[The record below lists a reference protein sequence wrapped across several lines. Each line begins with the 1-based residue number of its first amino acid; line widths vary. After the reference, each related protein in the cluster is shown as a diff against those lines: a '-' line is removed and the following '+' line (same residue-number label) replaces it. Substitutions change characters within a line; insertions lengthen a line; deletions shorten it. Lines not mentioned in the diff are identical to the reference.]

1 MKTINCARCGKE
13 IEYRWRRK
21 YCTKCRRAV
30 DKELQREYIKKHLVP
45 DELRKRK
52 PKKSLLITE

>member
-1 MKTINCARCGKE
+1 MKTISCERCWKE
-13 IEYRWRRK
+13 IEMRGRRK
-21 YCTKCRRAV
+21 YCNKCRIAV
-30 DKELQREYIKKHLVP
+30 DKEIQKEYVKKHLVP

>member
-1 MKTINCARCGKE
+1 MKTIPCERCWKE

-21 YCTKCRRAV
+21 YCTKCRIAV
-30 DKELQREYIKKHLVP
+30 DKEIQKEYVKKHLVP
-45 DELRKRK
+45 EDQRKRK